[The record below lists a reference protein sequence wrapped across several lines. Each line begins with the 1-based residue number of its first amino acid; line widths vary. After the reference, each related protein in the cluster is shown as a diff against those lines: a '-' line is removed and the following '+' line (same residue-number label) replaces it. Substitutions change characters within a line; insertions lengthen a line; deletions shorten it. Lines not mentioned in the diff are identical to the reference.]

1 MLRTKWKSLLL
12 HLAGF
17 FVGGICLYGTYP
29 FGISYF
35 AALSMVYG
43 DWYFIFPIVI
53 VGMALYAPVL
63 GVIKYGI
70 SMALTVIL
78 SGLIEQ
84 RKGICSKGQMALV
97 CGGSVFAMTV
107 TEYMLFLKD
116 KTYLYYGVAESVM
129 AASLTVL
136 FYQLA
141 LVFTY
146 DKKARELKKDEVAV
160 LDVGREKLKE
170 SAVVLGKLA
179 RCFEEM
185 PEKKEVLSKQDVEEM
200 FQELSG
206 TFCSTCEKCRDC
218 WQNHYFDTYKNT
230 YDVFHAIENNGGYI
244 TGNGELAL
252 SQQCIN
258 YKSMTAEMRRIFN
271 RTKSN
276 MLWYNR
282 MIESRSA
289 VAVQLG
295 EMAKMMKEAADEI
308 YHPQIV
314 EDERREQIFKKLK
327 NHHIIVEELAIV
339 KKKEKEEIYI
349 TMHVDWKRCM
359 SVREIGVML
368 SEICGRSFVPEADS
382 RMLVGRESMRVLFV
396 EDTCYKVMHG
406 VSRVAKTG
414 ERICGDNFSVLFS
427 EDGKMTASISDGM
440 GSGIRANRESEM
452 VIELLERFLEAG
464 FCKET
469 ALAMMNATLVMND
482 QNGSYSTVDVA
493 SVDLHNG
500 LCEFVKFGAAYT
512 FIKREQTVETI
523 QMDTMPIGLF
533 QKQQLIKTQ
542 RKLEDGDYV
551 VMISDGVLSAIPQ
564 EEQVK
569 VMEDIL
575 LDMEDTN
582 PKEMA
587 NTIIE
592 KMLRECNC
600 DPKDDMTVLV
610 FGLWKK

>member
-1 MLRTKWKSLLL
+1 MLKTKAKSLLL

-53 VGMALYAPVL
+53 VGMALHASVL
-63 GVIKYGI
+63 SVIKYGI
-70 SMALTVIL
+70 SMVLCVIL
-78 SGLIEQ
+78 SGMIEQ
-84 RKGICSKGQMALV
+84 RKGICSKGQMAFV
-97 CGGSVFAMTV
+97 CGSSVFAMTV
-107 TEYMLFLKD
+107 TEYILFLKD
-116 KTYLYYGVAESVM
+116 KTYLYYGMAESVM
-129 AASLTVL
+129 AASLTVI
-136 FYQLA
+136 FYQLVLA
-141 LVFTY
+141 LAY
-146 DKKARELKKDEVAV
+146 EKKTRDLNKNEVAV
-160 LDVGREKLKE
+160 LDAGREKLKE
-170 SAVVLGKLA
+170 SAVVLGRLA
-179 RCFEEM
+179 HCFEEM
-185 PEKKEVLSKQDVEEM
+185 PDKKEVLSKQDVEEM
-200 FQELSG
+200 FKELSG
-206 TFCSTCEKCRDC
+206 TFCSSCEKCRDC

-230 YDVFHAIENNGGYI
+230 YDVFHAIENNGGYM
-244 TGNGELAL
+244 TGSGELAL

-258 YKSMTAEMRRIFN
+258 YKSLTAEMRRIFN
-271 RTKSN
+271 RTKTN

-295 EMAKMMKEAADEI
+295 EMAKMMKEAAEEI

-314 EDERREQIFKKLK
+314 EDEKREQIIKKLK
-327 NHHIIVEELAIV
+327 NHHIIVEELVII
-339 KKKEKEEIYI
+339 KKKKREEIFI
-349 TMHVDWKRCM
+349 TMHVDWKRCV

-368 SEICGRSFVPEADS
+368 SEICGKSFVPEADS
-382 RMLVGRESMRVLFV
+382 RMLVGRERTRVVFV

-427 EDGKMTASISDGM
+427 DDGKMTASISDGM
-440 GSGIRANRESEM
+440 GSGIRANKESEM

-482 QNGSYSTVDVA
+482 QNGGYSTVDVA
-493 SVDLHNG
+493 SVDLHSG
-500 LCEFVKFGAAYT
+500 ACEFVKLGASYT
-512 FIKREQTVETI
+512 FIKKEHMIETI
-523 QMDTMPIGLF
+523 QMNTMPIGLF
-533 QKQQLIKTQ
+533 QKQQLVKTQ
-542 RKLEDGDYV
+542 RQLEDGDYV
-551 VMISDGVLSAIPQ
+551 IMISDGVLSAIPE

-569 VMEDIL
+569 VMEDML

-582 PKEMA
+582 PKEMSNA
-587 NTIIE
+587 IIE

-610 FGLWKK
+610 FGVWKK